1 VCRPTRSGVTEFR
14 IGMRCSTIMSRYGE
28 RVVWCC
34 PSQRNPP
41 DELEFFVRRLVAATA
56 VAAALILGIT
66 GCGTEEE
73 KSAPSAAA
81 PTTAAAASTPDPKAA
96 TTAACKEAVSVG
108 EANTASFE
116 AEFKAMLDAAMSGD
130 EAKATEL
137 EKAFRAKVKAW
148 ADKLTTLAGQE
159 VDPAVK
165 AAFTEAA
172 ATITALN
179 SPDDKTPA
187 NQVTKK
193 LAEVAQ
199 KVKTACS

>member
-1 VCRPTRSGVTEFR
+1 
-14 IGMRCSTIMSRYGE
+14 
-28 RVVWCC
+28 
-34 PSQRNPP
+34 
-41 DELEFFVRRLVAATA
+41 VAATA

-66 GCGTEEE
+66 GCSTEEDA
-73 KSAPSAAA
+73 STPPAAA

-108 EANTASFE
+108 EANTASIE
-116 AEFKAMLDAAMSGD
+116 AEFKAMLDAAISGD

-137 EKAFRAKVKAW
+137 EKTFRAKLKAW
-148 ADKLTTLAGQE
+148 SDKLTALTSEQ

-172 ATITALN
+172 AAITALN
-179 SPDDKTPA
+179 SPDDNTPA
-187 NQVTKK
+187 GQVTKK